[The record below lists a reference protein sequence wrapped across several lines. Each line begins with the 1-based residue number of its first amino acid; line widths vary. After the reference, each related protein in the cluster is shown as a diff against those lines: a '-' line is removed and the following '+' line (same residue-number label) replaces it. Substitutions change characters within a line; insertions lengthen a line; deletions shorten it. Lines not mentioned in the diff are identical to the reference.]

1 MTAAHK
7 ITRDD
12 IKAKLSEI
20 QTEATATAEDAKD
33 KMIAVAVTVGAVVLV
48 GVFLLGVRRGRRRNT
63 VITVKRT

>member
-48 GVFLLGVRRGRRRNT
+48 GVFLLGARRGRRRNT